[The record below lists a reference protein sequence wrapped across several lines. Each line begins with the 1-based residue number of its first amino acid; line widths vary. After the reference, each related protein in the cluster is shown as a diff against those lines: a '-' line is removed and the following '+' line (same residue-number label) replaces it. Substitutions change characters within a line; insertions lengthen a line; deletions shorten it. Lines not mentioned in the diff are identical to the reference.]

1 MKALPR
7 TSPREPKNMSTPYIA
22 SQTALLVIDP
32 YNDFMT
38 EGGKLYEAIKPTA
51 DASGLFDNLRKIIP
65 AARASAIQIFVL
77 PHHRSHEGD
86 FDGWQ
91 NMTPFQKQGVPLK
104 AFEVGSWGG
113 EFNPEFG
120 PQKGDVVVHE
130 HWAQSGFANTDLDA
144 QLKQHGINNVIL
156 VGVIANSCIESTGRF
171 AMELGYNV
179 TLVRD
184 AAAAFSHE
192 GMHAAFEVNGP
203 MYAHAIL
210 TSAELLALFPG

>member
-1 MKALPR
+1 MNRSA
-7 TSPREPKNMSTPYIA
+7 RETITMTPTPYTA
-22 SQTALLVIDP
+22 HRTALLVVDP

-51 DASGLFDNLRKIIP
+51 EKSGMYENLRKLIP
-65 AARASAIQIFVL
+65 AARAANIQVFIL
-77 PHHRSHEGD
+77 PHHRSHPGD

-91 NMTPFQKQGVPLK
+91 HMTPFQKQVAPMQGF
-104 AFEVGSWGG
+104 AVGTWGG
-113 EFNPEFG
+113 EFNTEFG
-120 PQKGDVVVHE
+120 PQDGDVVIQE
-130 HWAQSGFANTDLDA
+130 HWTQSGFANTDLDL
-144 QLKQHGINNVIL
+144 QLKQHDIQKVIL

-171 AMELGYNV
+171 AMELGYHV

-203 MYAHAIL
+203 TYAHAIL
-210 TSAELLALFPG
+210 TTADLLSQLPNGR

>member
-1 MKALPR
+1 MEALP
-7 TSPREPKNMSTPYIA
+7 SPISPTEPKTMTTPYVA
-22 SQTALLVIDP
+22 SRTALLVVDP

-91 NMTPFQKQGVPLK
+91 NMTPFQKQ
-104 AFEVGSWGG
+104 
-113 EFNPEFG
+113 
-120 PQKGDVVVHE
+120 GDVVVHE

-210 TSAELLALFPG
+210 TTAELLALFPA

>member
-1 MKALPR
+1 MTATYLPD
-7 TSPREPKNMSTPYIA
+7 
-22 SQTALLVIDP
+22 QTGLLIVDP
-32 YNDFMT
+32 YNDFMS

-51 DASGLFDNLRKIIP
+51 DASGMFDNLRKIIP
-65 AARASAIQIFVL
+65 AIRAAGIQVFIV

-91 NMTPFQKQGVPLK
+91 HINMFQKAGLPTK

-120 PQKGDVVVHE
+120 PKPGDIVIKE

-144 QLKQHGINNVIL
+144 QLKQHGVRKIIL
-156 VGVIANSCIESTGRF
+156 VGLIANSCIESTARF
-171 AMELGYNV
+171 GMELGYHV
-179 TLVRD
+179 TLVTD
-184 AAAAFSHE
+184 ATAAFSAD
-192 GMHAAFEVNGP
+192 GMKAAATNAP

-210 TSAELLALFPG
+210 STAALLEQIAGS